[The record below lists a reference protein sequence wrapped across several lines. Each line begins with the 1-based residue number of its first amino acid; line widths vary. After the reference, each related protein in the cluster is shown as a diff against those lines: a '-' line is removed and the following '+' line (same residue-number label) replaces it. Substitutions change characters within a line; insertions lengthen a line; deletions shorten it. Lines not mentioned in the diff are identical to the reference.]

1 MNSLIKY
8 IFLILTI
15 MVNNNLLSQSSIPIK
30 VYEKLE
36 NGDVNLVNKNVK
48 LSYKIVGQPDD
59 SLKSIPLQDS
69 IFELKGN
76 IRDWIE
82 VRIVENTTKKIHV
95 RKVSPSYTNK
105 KISFYIGNSK
115 FFEFSN
121 IYPIPYYTPV
131 YNQVFILRELT
142 GKSNHTYPEL
152 DSLIF
157 ERGFRPI
164 KPESRVFYWGRT
176 NTERAEQINFLSSY
190 SELKITI
197 PFKPLED
204 AKFSE
209 CYGFSDYVDI
219 LFRDSMSQNEIN
231 GILDNLKLKEYYPL
245 RKAKGARESKGFTD
259 YFDKCIPYRI
269 IFSKKDLLYYSFL
282 EKLSLLY
289 KNENILL
296 IRHYMGG
303 CFEIEVH

>member
-1 MNSLIKY
+1 M
-8 IFLILTI
+8 
-15 MVNNNLLSQSSIPIK
+15 

-36 NGDVNLVNKNVK
+36 SGDVNIVNKNVK
-48 LSYKIVGQPDD
+48 LSYKIIGQPDD

-69 IFELKGN
+69 IFELNGK
-76 IRDWIE
+76 IKDWIE
-82 VRIVENTTKKIHV
+82 VRIVENATEKIHI
-95 RKVSPSYTNK
+95 RKVYPPFLNYTDK

-131 YNQVFILRELT
+131 YNQVCILRELT

-164 KPESRVFYWGRT
+164 KPKSRVFYWGRT

-197 PFKPLED
+197 PFKPIED

-219 LFRDSMSQNEIN
+219 LFRDSMSQNAIN

-245 RKAKGARESKGFTD
+245 RIAKGVRESKGFTN

-269 IFSKKDLLYYSFL
+269 IFSKKDLLNYSFL

-303 CFEIEVH
+303 CFEIEVN